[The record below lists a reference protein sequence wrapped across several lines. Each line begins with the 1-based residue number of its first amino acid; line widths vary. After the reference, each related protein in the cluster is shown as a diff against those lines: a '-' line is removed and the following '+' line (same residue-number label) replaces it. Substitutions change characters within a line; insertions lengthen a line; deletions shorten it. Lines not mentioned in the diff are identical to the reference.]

1 MELSKKTTILLS
13 EEGHRRLT
21 SVAARRGVSMGTL
34 IREACEQVYGL
45 VDTDERVSAASAL
58 AALSLPV
65 GTPSAMKRE
74 SVPTI
79 GIAKS

>member
-13 EEGHRRLT
+13 EEGHRQLSALASRK
-21 SVAARRGVSMGTL
+21 GVSMGQL
-34 IREACEQVYGL
+34 IREACEQVYGV
-45 VDTDERVSAASAL
+45 VDADERVSAISAL

-65 GTPSAMKRE
+65 GTPAAMKRE

-79 GIAKS
+79 GVAKS

>member
-13 EEGHRRLT
+13 DDGHRRLT
-21 SVAARRGVSMGTL
+21 AVAARRGVSMGQL

-45 VDTDERVSAASAL
+45 VDEQDRVSAAGAL
-58 AALSLPV
+58 ASLSLPV
-65 GTPSAMKRE
+65 GSPAAMKRE

-79 GIAKS
+79 DTAKS